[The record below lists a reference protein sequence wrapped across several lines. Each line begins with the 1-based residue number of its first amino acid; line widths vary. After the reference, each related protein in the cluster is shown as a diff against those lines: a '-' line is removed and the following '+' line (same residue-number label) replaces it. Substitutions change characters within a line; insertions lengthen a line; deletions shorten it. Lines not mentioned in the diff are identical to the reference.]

1 MELQDRRNDHAA
13 RAPLIGEIL
22 TRNGWID
29 QTELSIALTLQT
41 RHQARLGDILRSNNL
56 VSRGNFLAALAQQ
69 FGTRVVDL
77 ATEPPDVNVTKQLS
91 AEFCLKHKI
100 IPLKFEGSWMVF
112 ATANPDGFAS
122 IIDEL
127 AAKFGRVSFVIAG
140 LEQIE
145 AQISQLRQGDL
156 SERANSLCPPRYSCR
171 TWAKP
176 MGLPV
181 LALILMALSTIITFY
196 PQGLIWGLTG
206 WIILNLVMTTTLRFI
221 ALSVQIGARLGKLL
235 GRVSPESNADW
246 RGIDPK
252 LPIVS
257 VLVPLHREEHIL
269 PQLLKRLGQSDYPK
283 DLLEVCLVLEE
294 NDHIT
299 REAARQITLP
309 RWMRIIEVPS
319 SSLQTK
325 PRAMNYALD
334 FCKGTIVGIYDA
346 EDSPDTDQISR
357 MVNYFSQ
364 CGPEVACIQGYLD
377 FYNPKRNWISRC
389 FTIEY
394 ASWFR
399 VVMHGIQKLGLPIPL
414 GGTTV
419 FFRREA
425 LEALGAWDAHNVTE
439 DADLGFRLARFG
451 YRCAVLGTTTRE
463 EANCRPLPWIKQR
476 SRWLK
481 GYAMTWITHMRNPI
495 ALWRDL
501 GPLKFMAFQVILL
514 GTLTNFLFAPLV
526 WSLWLIRFGLT
537 PIYASALPWQVW
549 WLLGWAFVITEVILF
564 ITGVFAVSGRGHR
577 HLIPWVPTMI
587 FYWPL
592 ATLAAYKAV
601 FELIIKPFY
610 WDKTQHGHLT
620 ETTTPSA
627 DS

>member
-1 MELQDRRNDHAA
+1 MA
-13 RAPLIGEIL
+13 RPPLIGEIL
-22 TRNGWID
+22 TKNGWID
-29 QTELSIALTLQT
+29 QVELSNALTLQA

-56 VSRGNFLAALAQQ
+56 VSHSNFLAALAQQ

-77 ATEPPDVNVTKQLS
+77 TTEPPEADVTDQLS
-91 AEFCLKHKI
+91 AQYCLKHKI
-100 IPLKFEGSWMVF
+100 IPFKSTGNWMIF
-112 ATANPDGFAS
+112 ATANPDGFAA

-127 AAKFGRVSFVIAG
+127 AKKFGRVSFVIAG

-145 AQISQLRQGDL
+145 AQISQLRNGDL

-171 TWAKP
+171 TWARP

-181 LALILMALSTIITFY
+181 LAFVLMALSLLITFY
-196 PQGLIWGLTG
+196 PQGLIWIVTG
-206 WIILNLVMTTTLRFI
+206 WIILNLILMTALRFV
-221 ALSVQIGARLGKLL
+221 ALSVQIGAKLRKPF
-235 GRVSPESNADW
+235 GGASQEPDACARETTQ
-246 RGIDPK
+246 K

-269 PQLLKRLGQSDYPK
+269 PQLLNRLGQSDYPK
-283 DLLEVCLVLEE
+283 GLLDVCLVLEE
-294 NDHIT
+294 NDEVT
-299 REAARQITLP
+299 RKAASQLTLP
-309 RWMRIIEVPS
+309 GWIRIIEVPT

-334 FCKGTIVGIYDA
+334 FCKGSIVGIYDA
-346 EDSPDTDQISR
+346 EDAPDTDQISR
-357 MVNYFSQ
+357 IVNYFNQ

-419 FFRREA
+419 FFRRES
-425 LEALGAWDAHNVTE
+425 LEILGAWDAHNVTE
-439 DADLGFRLARFG
+439 DADLGFRLVRFG
-451 YRCAVLGTTTRE
+451 YRCAVLATTTHE

-481 GYAMTWITHMRNPI
+481 GYAMTWVTHMRNPV

-501 GPLKFMAFQVILL
+501 GPTNFVAFQVILL
-514 GTLTNFLFAPLV
+514 GTLTNFLLAPLI
-526 WSLWLIRFGLT
+526 WSLWLIGFGLT

-549 WLLGWAFVITEVILF
+549 WLLGSAFVITEF
-564 ITGVFAVSGRGHR
+564 IQFIIGVFAVSGREHR
-577 HLIPWVPTMI
+577 HLIPWVPTMM

-592 ATLAAYKAV
+592 ATFAAYKAMI
-601 FELIIKPFY
+601 ELIIKPFY

-620 ETTTPSA
+620 DTSVSPTNN
-627 DS
+627 